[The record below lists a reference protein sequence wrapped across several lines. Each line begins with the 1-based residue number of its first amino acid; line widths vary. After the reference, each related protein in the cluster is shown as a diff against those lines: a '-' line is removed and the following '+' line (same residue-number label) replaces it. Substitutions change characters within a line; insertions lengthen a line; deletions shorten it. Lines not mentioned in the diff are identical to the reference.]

1 LADKIRVAVLFGGRS
16 AEHEVSILS
25 ATNVLEAIDRDRFDV
40 VPIGI
45 DRSGQWFLLEGGAAS
60 GPLSI
65 PKDGAAVALLPGG
78 KGRLIAVDA
87 SGAFKT
93 VKPVDVMFPVLH
105 GPFGED
111 GAVQG
116 YAETADVA
124 YVGCGVFASA
134 AAMDKAMAKALLK
147 AQNLP
152 VAQARSLRAG
162 EPATAEELQRN
173 LGDILFIKPAR
184 QGSSVGV
191 SRVGGNGADFAASLA
206 KAFQHDDKVLV
217 EAFVDGR
224 EIECSVLERPD
235 GSLVVSDP
243 GEIITAAHHDFYS
256 YDAKY
261 LDADGAVVKV
271 PADMPDHVRARA
283 RAMAA
288 DAFRALGCEG
298 MARVDFFLLPDDTL
312 VVNELN
318 TIPGF
323 TNISMYAKALAASG
337 ISYRQLIS
345 DLIEH
350 ALTRHKRR
358 AS

>member
-1 LADKIRVAVLFGGRS
+1 MRVAVLFGGRS
-16 AEHEVSILS
+16 AEHDVSILS
-25 ATNVLEAIDRDRFDV
+25 ATNVLEAMDRDCFDV

-45 DRSGQWFLLEGGAAS
+45 DRAGRWYLLGSGKVGSLNISKNGTE
-60 GPLSI
+60 
-65 PKDGAAVALLPGG
+65 VALLPGG
-78 KGRLIAVDA
+78 KGRLIAIDP
-87 SGAFKT
+87 SGELRAI
-93 VKPVDVMFPVLH
+93 KPVDVVFPVLH

-111 GAVQG
+111 GSVQG
-116 YAETADVA
+116 HAETADVA

-134 AAMDKAMAKALLK
+134 AAMDKAMAKTLLK
-147 AQNLP
+147 AQGIP
-152 VAQARSLRAG
+152 VAEARSLRKG
-162 EPATAEELQRN
+162 EAVTFEDIQRD
-173 LGDILFIKPAR
+173 LGPILFIKPAR

-191 SRVGGNGADFAASLA
+191 SRVGGNGADFATSLD

-217 EAFVDGR
+217 EAFIDGR
-224 EIECSVLERPD
+224 EIECSVLERAD

-271 PADMPDHVRARA
+271 PADVPEPIRAKA
-283 RAMAA
+283 RSMAA
-288 DAFRALGCEG
+288 EAFRALGCEG

-345 DLIEH
+345 ELIDH
-350 ALTRHKRR
+350 AMARHQRR
-358 AS
+358 SA

>member
-1 LADKIRVAVLFGGRS
+1 LSSKIRVAVLFGGRS

-25 ATNVLEAIDRDRFDV
+25 AANVLEAIDRDRFDV
-40 VPIGI
+40 VPIAI
-45 DRSGQWFLLEGGAAS
+45 DRSGRWFLLD
-60 GPLSI
+60 
-65 PKDGAAVALLPGG
+65 DGAAASPAVPQSGVEVALLPGG
-78 KGRLIAVDA
+78 KGRLIAIDA
-87 SGAFKT
+87 SGTRKD
-93 VKPVDVMFPVLH
+93 VKPVDVVFPVLH

-111 GAVQG
+111 GSVQG

-134 AAMDKAMAKALLK
+134 AAMDKAMAKTLLR
-147 AQNLP
+147 AQGLA
-152 VAQARSLRAG
+152 VAEARSLRKG
-162 EPATAEELQRN
+162 EVVAFEELQRD
-173 LGDILFIKPAR
+173 LGPVLFIKPAR

-191 SRVGGNGADFAASLA
+191 SRVGGNGADFATALEA
-206 KAFQHDDKVLV
+206 AFQHDDKVLV

-224 EIECSVLERPD
+224 EIECSVLERAD
-235 GSLVVSDP
+235 GSLIVSDP
-243 GEIITAAHHDFYS
+243 GEIVTAAHHDFYS

-271 PADMPDHVRARA
+271 PADVSEPVRVKARS
-283 RAMAA
+283 MAVE
-288 DAFRALGCEG
+288 AFRALGCEG
-298 MARVDFFLLPDDTL
+298 TARVDFFLLPDDSL

-345 DLIEH
+345 ELIDH
-350 ALTRHKRR
+350 AVARHERRR
-358 AS
+358 A

>member
-1 LADKIRVAVLFGGRS
+1 LADKIRVAALFGGRS
-16 AEHEVSILS
+16 AEHDVSILS
-25 ATNVLEAIDRDRFDV
+25 AATVLEAIDRDRFDV
-40 VPIGI
+40 APIGI
-45 DRSGQWFLLEGGAAS
+45 NRSGKWYLFDDAAAGALA
-60 GPLSI
+60 I
-65 PKDGAAVALLPGG
+65 PQAGIQVALIPGG
-78 KGRLIAVDA
+78 KGRLMATDP
-87 SGAFKT
+87 SGEPKT
-93 VKPVDVMFPVLH
+93 IKPVDVVFPVLH

-111 GAVQG
+111 GSIQG

-134 AAMDKAMAKALLK
+134 AAMDKVMAKTLLK

-152 VAQARSLRAG
+152 VAAARSLRKG
-162 EPATAEELQRN
+162 EAATIEELQRD
-173 LGDILFIKPAR
+173 LGPVLFIKPAR

-191 SRVGGNGADFAASLA
+191 SRVGGNGADFVTALE

-224 EIECSVLERPD
+224 EIECSVLERAD
-235 GSLVVSDP
+235 GSLIVSDP
-243 GEIITAAHHDFYS
+243 GEIITAIHHDFYS

-271 PADMPDHVRARA
+271 PADVPETVRAKA

-288 DAFRALGCEG
+288 EAFRALGCEG

-312 VVNELN
+312 LVNELN

-345 DLIEH
+345 ELIDH
-350 ALTRHKRR
+350 AITRYERR
-358 AS
+358 AG